1 MIVLRNT
8 QLCFLPYKRLGV
20 FHFGETPQEFTKL
33 TGIPTR
39 AKPNNKAFSDFQDFY
54 IRFDNDR
61 LTQIQ
66 ITENI
71 LDYQVMF
78 NDVLVN
84 SIQGLNTLMSR
95 YDYIEN
101 NFRVTF
107 LVLGMTVWKDLRTIY
122 FFDKSLLEFWK
133 DLERPIT
140 SW

>member
-1 MIVLRNT
+1 M
-8 QLCFLPYKRLGV
+8 PYKRLGL
-20 FHFGETPQEFTKL
+20 FRFGETPQEFTKL